1 MYPLKH
7 RQDNRGSR
15 VGAGESLVYT
25 GAWKGV
31 LKDEMAVARWAGSG
45 TAAE

>member
-1 MYPLKH
+1 MYPMKH
-7 RQDNRGSR
+7 RQDSGGPC
-15 VGAGESLVYT
+15 GAGESLVYT